1 MIALPA
7 IFANEVGGRVG
18 TLTTNLQI
26 LDYAEWSTRSCV
38 ADEPECN
45 SQFHTTV
52 TQIGTSFLL
61 FSTTHST
68 TLVSG
73 T

>member
-7 IFANEVGGRVG
+7 IFAMKLVEELALSPQTCRFF
-18 TLTTNLQI
+18 
-26 LDYAEWSTRSCV
+26 DYAEWRTRSCV
-38 ADEPECN
+38 DEPECN
-45 SQFHTTV
+45 SQFHTMV

-68 TLVSG
+68 TSVSG